1 MKLEKQT
8 YFQLLEDAF
17 VYKAHQDEID
27 KTLKKDAEEAKESS
41 VCVSEVL
48 RHLTSPKEVE
58 ISDTEY
64 QELKKHSELLDK
76 YEGNLLQGV
85 CSFESYREKY
95 EKEVQKNNKLRMI
108 VERLMKGDE
117 WDMDDK
123 VRVLLDMLL

>member
-27 KTLKKDAEEAKESS
+27 KTLKKDAEEAEESS
-41 VCVSEVL
+41 VCASEVL

-64 QELKKHSELLDK
+64 EELKKHSELLDK
-76 YEGNLLQGV
+76 YEGEMDRLA

-95 EKEVQKNNKLRMI
+95 EKEEQKNNKLRMI
-108 VERLMKGDE
+108 VERLMENDA
-117 WDMDDK
+117 WDMDAK
-123 VRVLLDMLL
+123 VRVLLDILL